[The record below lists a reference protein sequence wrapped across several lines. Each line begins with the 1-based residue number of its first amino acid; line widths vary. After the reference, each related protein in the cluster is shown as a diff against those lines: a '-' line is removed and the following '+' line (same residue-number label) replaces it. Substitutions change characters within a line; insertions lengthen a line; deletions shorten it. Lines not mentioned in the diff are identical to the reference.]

1 MSAGR
6 SITTLYFV
14 VIGGTILI
22 GLVLFAPWPLWIP
35 FIAIAALGGVLLYV
49 VKAARHRRAGYP
61 LPEPAFEYTSVPV
74 ADNRGTRLT
83 GVLLPTSRPDY
94 FFQFSAIVI
103 WAPTSSADESA
114 INYAAVALDAVV
126 KRAREITEAADPMH
140 VSLVQ
145 HELASAL
152 GEMRTDA
159 TARVR
164 TMAESVRITLPDRD
178 QERLDKLAV
187 VRKEE
192 AIWEHERKYEQNRRE
207 YLGGDVL
214 KDPGSAVVWWLA
226 RNEEQVEKTVNDISL
241 LAQLS
246 SAANNEEVPPAFR
259 PFLYEAATAPGQFG
273 SNGSVPHS
281 PDHDTAPA
289 DGFEALLKMMR
300 FDESDPQRRLLARQ
314 MAEWATMHGRPE
326 IAEDLVRR
334 YDRPSDVETEDA
346 GNED

>member
-22 GLVLFAPWPLWIP
+22 GLILFAPWPLWIP

-49 VKAARHRRAGYP
+49 VKATRRQRTGHP
-61 LPEPAFEYTSVPV
+61 LPEPAFEYTSAPV

-103 WAPTSSADESA
+103 WSPTSAADEFS
-114 INYAAVALDAVV
+114 INYAAVATDSVV
-126 KRAREITEAADPMH
+126 KRACEVTEAADPMRA
-140 VSLVQ
+140 SLVQ

-159 TARVR
+159 TGRVR
-164 TMAESVRITLPDRD
+164 AMAESVRIVLPDRD
-178 QERLDKLAV
+178 RERLDKLAA

-192 AIWEHERKYEQNRRE
+192 DIWEHERKHEQNKRE

-226 RNEEQVEKTVNDISL
+226 RNNEQVEKTVNDIRL
-241 LAQLS
+241 LALLS

-259 PFLYEAATAPGQFG
+259 PYLHGWPTPEQYGP
-273 SNGSVPHS
+273 NGSGAS
-281 PDHDTAPA
+281 PPEHGEASA
-289 DGFEALLKMMR
+289 DGFAAFLSMMR
-300 FDESDPQRRLLARQ
+300 FEESDPQRRLLARQ
-314 MAEWATMHGRPE
+314 AAEWAAMHGRGE
-326 IAEDLVRR
+326 IAEELIRR
-334 YDRPSDVETEDA
+334 YDPPGDGVGAEE
-346 GNED
+346 GGKGG